1 MVLSYLALTV
11 TNNSGLQLENMW
23 LAYTPMFVGVY
34 VFSRWIDSKLG
45 SPAAPPAQPDK
56 KADDK
61 GSPNA
66 ETTLRASNATV
77 FESLKYQLFR

>member
-1 MVLSYLALTV
+1 MFSKFPALRRVSIYMVLSYLSLTI

-23 LAYTPMFVGVY
+23 LVYTPMFVGVY

-56 KADDK
+56 KADEQGFAK
-61 GSPNA
+61 
-66 ETTLRASNATV
+66 R
-77 FESLKYQLFR
+77 

>member
-1 MVLSYLALTV
+1 MFSKFPALRRVSIYMVLSYLALTI

-23 LAYTPMFVGVY
+23 LFYTPMFVGVY

-56 KADDK
+56 KPDQQGFAK
-61 GSPNA
+61 
-66 ETTLRASNATV
+66 R
-77 FESLKYQLFR
+77 